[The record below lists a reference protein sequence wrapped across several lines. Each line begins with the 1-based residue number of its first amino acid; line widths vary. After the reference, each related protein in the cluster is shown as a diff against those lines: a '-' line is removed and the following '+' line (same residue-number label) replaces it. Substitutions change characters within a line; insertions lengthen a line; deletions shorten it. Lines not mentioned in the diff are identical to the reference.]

1 MSLGMIWRRSCEY
14 ALPSSQLASLCI
26 IPEVLLFPVEILVLR
41 DYLAAKRSDGVLAD
55 CLVVES
61 PSSALSLTS
70 LSFRL
75 Q

>member
-14 ALPSSQLASLCI
+14 SLPSSQLAHLSI
-26 IPEVLLFPVEILVLR
+26 ISEMLLFSVEMLVLR
-41 DYLAAKRSDGVLAD
+41 DCLAAKRSNGVLAD

-61 PSSALSLTS
+61 SSSALSLTS